1 MDVPSLAAF
10 HTVEVVGFYLPPLM
24 FWAGGAIIPFVIL
37 RWVLERFGLYR
48 FVWHRPLFNLAIYVL
63 LMGGLVFFGNLAWL

>member
-10 HTVEVVGFYLPPLM
+10 HTVEFAGFYLPPLM
-24 FWAGGAIIPFVIL
+24 LWAGGAIIPFVIL
-37 RWVLERFGLYR
+37 RRLLERFGLYR
-48 FVWHRPLFNLAIYVL
+48 FVWHRPLFNLALYVL

>member
-10 HTVEVVGFYLPPLM
+10 HTVEFVGFYLPPLM
-24 FWAGGAIIPFVIL
+24 LWAAGAIIPFVIV
-37 RWVLERFGLYR
+37 RWLLERFGLYR
-48 FVWHRPLFNLAIYVL
+48 FVWHRPLFNLAVYVL